1 MRSREAWLAA
11 IATALGMADVACKKD
26 VADGPAAVREVA
38 SASSSAPVV
47 AASAPSET
55 ASAVTIASAVPSAS
69 ASTASTSSAKP
80 PDLRSVGLG
89 NLGTIGIGHGV
100 CGARVNP
107 ACGASPA
114 PRDVQ
119 PNVNIQ
125 LLGSDNAD
133 DRRVVQTN
141 LRARVR
147 SCALNAVKNDPNTQ
161 GDVVMNI
168 EIDAHGAVTN
178 VDSQGALA
186 AGATTCMKSAARN
199 VKFAEGTART
209 IRVHVHVDR
218 SY

>member
-1 MRSREAWLAA
+1 
-11 IATALGMADVACKKD
+11 
-26 VADGPAAVREVA
+26 
-38 SASSSAPVV
+38 

-55 ASAVTIASAVPSAS
+55 ASAVTETIASAVPSAS

-80 PDLRSVGLG
+80 PDLHSVGLG

-107 ACGASPA
+107 ACGATSA
-114 PRDVQ
+114 RHDVQ
-119 PNVNIQ
+119 PNVNVQ

-133 DRRVVQTN
+133 DRRVVQTS
-141 LRARVR
+141 LRPRLR
-147 SCALNAVKNDPNTQ
+147 SCALNAAKNDPNTQ

-168 EIDAHGAVTN
+168 AIDAHGAVTN

-186 AGATTCMKSAARN
+186 AGATACMNGAARN
-199 VKFAEGTART
+199 AKFAEGTARI

-218 SY
+218 SF